1 MDEKTEEICSGLG
14 RLAND
19 ADRKS
24 ALQRN
29 PHLLRPEIVTGL
41 AEAVR
46 VAVRVDVH
54 KALALADAAMA
65 IAAELQTSEE
75 LALAAR
81 AKANALW
88 FMGDCK
94 SAVELFRDAAALFER
109 ARNRNE
115 VARTLSSSIQ
125 SLALLGDYDEA
136 FAAAAKAREI
146 FTDLSE
152 SWRIAR
158 LDINVANIYHRQNR
172 YAEALAVYERA
183 YRLLLPHLD
192 MEGIGGALHNMAV
205 CLIAMDDFR
214 GAFETYRR
222 VRKFFAGHDMPL
234 LVAQADYNV
243 AFLYYL
249 QGDYTRALDL
259 LRSTRQAFQLS
270 GDTYHLGL
278 CDLDK
283 SEIYLELRLLGEA
296 AEMARNSLAH
306 FERLSMGFESARA
319 LTNLAIAVS
328 LQRDWESALPL
339 FTRAKEIA
347 HRENNQV
354 WPHITDLYSALVL
367 FENNE
372 LSRARELS
380 LSAADF
386 FRQTPLLSKQ
396 VLCLLILT
404 RLSMRTG
411 EMDQAQ
417 RYCQEASLL
426 LQRLEA
432 PILFY
437 QAQFLWGQ
445 IYESLGDTT
454 SAYSSYQKS
463 RSALETLR
471 SSLQR
476 EELKLGF
483 MRNRLE
489 VYDRLI
495 QICLDRHAAESSGG
509 QTASSGVSALGEA
522 LSYVEAAKSRTLR
535 DLMLGATQPGA
546 GHSEENEADRQI
558 RELRRD
564 LNWFYHRIERE
575 QLSQGAVSLANVE
588 SLTLEAKKHESRLL
602 HLLLECPESAT
613 IGRAL
618 QNSTAA
624 TLEEIRLALPPDAAL
639 LEYFSVG
646 ERTFAAVVTATVL
659 NIVPLALSS
668 EIAKSLRLLQ
678 FQISKFRLDTAYVA
692 RFEHTL
698 LKAGQSHLKTL
709 YDAVIAPLEGSLH
722 VRDLVVVPNGP
733 LHSLPFHAVFDG
745 QQYLVDRF
753 NICYA
758 PSASIF
764 AYAHTKS
771 ANSTGPSLILGVDDP
786 RAPFIRD
793 EVQAVASVVPE
804 PRVLFGSDATE
815 QALREYGGSSRLI
828 HIASHGYF
836 RQDSPMF
843 SSIKLADSYLTL
855 YDLYYMNLPVD
866 LLALSGCV
874 TGLNVVD
881 EGDELLGLTRGLLY
895 AGARSLLLSLWEVD
909 DRSTSELMKEFYRGL
924 EHHPRK
930 ADALRAAMLTVR
942 EKYPHPYYW
951 AAFKLIG
958 RALAA

>member
-1 MDEKTEEICSGLG
+1 MDERTEEICSDLG
-14 RLAND
+14 QLAGD
-19 ADRKS
+19 DDRKS
-24 ALQRN
+24 ALQRH
-29 PHLLRPEIVTGL
+29 PHLLRPEVVTEL

-46 VAVRVDVH
+46 ISVRVDVR
-54 KALALADAAMA
+54 KALVLADAASA
-65 IAAELQTSEE
+65 IAAELDTSEE

-88 FMGDCK
+88 CMGDCK
-94 SAVELFRDAAALFER
+94 PAVQLFHHAAALFER
-109 ARNRNE
+109 AGNRYE

-125 SLALLGDYDEA
+125 SLALLGEYEEA
-136 FAAAAKAREI
+136 FTAAGKAREI

-152 SWRIAR
+152 SWRLAR
-158 LDINVANIYHRQNR
+158 LDINIANIYHRQNR

-183 YRLLLPHLD
+183 YRLLLPHRD
-192 MEGIGGALHNMAV
+192 IEGIGGALHNMAV

-222 VRKFFAGHDMPL
+222 AREFVAGHDMPL
-234 LVAQADYNV
+234 LVAQADYNI

-249 QGDYTRALDL
+249 QGDYTKALDL
-259 LRSTRQAFQLS
+259 LRSTREAFQLS

-283 SEIYLELRLLGEA
+283 SEIYLELRLVGEA
-296 AEMARNSLAH
+296 AEMARNSLEH

-319 LTNLAIAVS
+319 LTNMAIAAS
-328 LQRDWESALPL
+328 LQRDWESALQL
-339 FTRAKEIA
+339 FARAKQIA

-367 FENNE
+367 LEKHEF
-372 LSRARELS
+372 SRARELS
-380 LSAADF
+380 VSAADF
-386 FRQTPLLSKQ
+386 FGQTPLLSKQ

-411 EMDQAQ
+411 QVEDAQ
-417 RYCQEASLL
+417 RYCEQASILL
-426 LQRLEA
+426 RHLDA

-437 QAQFLWGQ
+437 RAQFLRGQ
-445 IYESLGDTT
+445 IYESLGDTAG
-454 SAYSSYQKS
+454 AYNSYQES

-495 QICLDRHAAESSGG
+495 QICLDRHAAESPGE
-509 QTASSGVSALGEA
+509 TASFGATALREA

-535 DLMLGATQPGA
+535 DLMLGATQPNTGNSA
-546 GHSEENEADRQI
+546 DEEADRNI
-558 RELRRD
+558 RELRKE

-588 SLTLEAKKHESRLL
+588 SLTREAKKHEGRLL
-602 HLLLECPESAT
+602 HLLLECPKSGA

-624 TLEEIRLALPPDAAL
+624 TLDEIRLALPPDAAL
-639 LEYFSVG
+639 IEYFSIG
-646 ERTFAAVVTATVL
+646 ERTFAAVVTAGLL

-668 EIAKSLRLLQ
+668 GIAKSLRFLQ
-678 FQISKFRLDTAYVA
+678 FQISKFRLDSAYVA
-692 RFEHTL
+692 RFEPTL
-698 LKAGQSHLKTL
+698 LRAGQAHLRNL
-709 YDAVIAPLEGSLH
+709 YDAVIAPLESSLQ
-722 VRDLVVVPNGP
+722 VRDLVIVPDGP
-733 LHSLPFHAVFDG
+733 LHSLPFHALFDG
-745 QQYLVDRF
+745 QNYLVDRF

-764 AYAHTKS
+764 AYAQRKS
-771 ANSTGPSLILGVDDP
+771 ANLSGPSLILGVDDP
-786 RAPFIRD
+786 RAPFIRE

-804 PRVLFGSDATE
+804 PRVLFGTDATE
-815 QALREYGGSSRLI
+815 LALREYGPGSRLI
-828 HIASHGYF
+828 HIASHGHF

-874 TGLNVVD
+874 TGLNIVA

-930 ADALRAAMLTVR
+930 ADALRAAMLAVR

-958 RALAA
+958 RALAS